1 MDVYDLQLTDPVELG
16 GLNVGDQDPLI
27 FLPDDPLV
35 APRSPPPPSITGP
48 ENEEPEPG
56 TTGSLQVPGMDNG
69 DGGDGEPEPGTTGS
83 LQVPGMDNGDGGD
96 GEPEPGTT
104 GSLQLPDTNSGD
116 GGDGNPELGA
126 TGSPQVLG
134 IGGGDGNPEPG
145 TVGSL
150 QLPDTDNGDGGGGF
164 SGLFNGISD
173 MLGSISKTLAETAKE
188 TEETNPVSGEWEELL
203 ESGLDLL
210 NEDDD
215 ILEPDPWAPF
225 SAEGGPDVDG
235 YAIEMRAEH
244 LREQGNRNSSRN
256 GELEMLKV
264 GMSKQNSDAVTGV
277 DRVRISGHLSEHT
290 GGGFVETADDVE
302 LEVDGKLDI
311 YSHFEDGVMMAG
323 TLTDTWEDGAV
334 VLAAMSDD
342 LAAGLGLRVTAPLDL
357 WVQGLSGMEERPGTA
372 FADLILAELA
382 GTHFE
387 REYGTGIQMGA
398 FASFTGTICQTQAT
412 GFRALL
418 KTAVR
423 VRNLLPGA
431 GGGAGEPGVSPPPAG
446 LGAGAEAGPGIA
458 TQMPMLAAGVGAS
471 TARTAA
477 GSLKVDDTIAM
488 VRLSD
493 MAMDLEDLSSLRRT
507 GDTAA
512 NLEDLSDVRR
522 VGEAVGD
529 AGVEPGTGAV
539 KLLDQQGELL
549 GGMDVHH
556 LDSPEVLG
564 DPESGIR
571 VLDGTVEEDPYAFVG
586 VYTTDNPPASGLDG
600 PIQTETPGSVLSRPD
615 DFQFDAAFQ
624 DLARRFV
631 ESGNSGD
638 WSAADSYMNI
648 LQSVRGDT
656 LETFAKFGGD
666 VEDLRPDA
674 IQQVSDAYRGLLA
687 LADEAENAGDTGRA
701 QAIRQAI
708 EELDELA
715 HSSMSSIMS
724 KVDDLGSMPGSVVGD
739 GVQHLDP
746 DDSAFDVGRIEGDA
760 DDGSGLDSGRTA
772 GELDTA
778 SGSSVRL
785 SEPPI
790 SDDARLRDSL
800 DPGASSGLGDV
811 ETGGGRTADITEV
824 EGSQTLTSV
833 VDDDTLTWRRAEGD
847 EATIVGWESGG
858 NVRGSPDHSG
868 ALAIES
874 FADARAVDDAV
885 PEPGLAS
892 TEDIVRA
899 GDLGEGGGA
908 GDDIGGRLGQGADVG
923 DPPPPPAEVELRED
937 MDFGFDPDGDAPD
950 WVSDNYEVEQ
960 KLANGHLPEDFDSKK
975 VMRRWRKRAKKIR
988 AASASAGNQRFA
1000 ELVDEFAQM
1009 LNARECPRQGL
1020 DDAMARYTA
1029 RLGPEEAA
1037 NTVRTLQTMLAEYDN
1052 ALNIKYGYR
1061 ANPAWIA
1068 DVETALDLRQ
1078 VDADVDEILRAEDAI
1093 WQRYEN
1099 LDPNGFKRPGTGDDA
1114 VKLPSG
1120 STVTGDGTVPVVDR
1134 ITTPEPDSET
1144 VLFSAGSDPSLIGS
1158 FDRAG
1163 VPPVVPPRPDL
1174 PVGLVDDVGGEAGSL
1189 EDLRRG
1195 GGSSSEPGV
1204 GGAAVLTDDPLK
1216 DTPFHK
1222 GARDTS
1228 TLEGYDGIG
1237 LRDQGIGDQ
1246 EKWGLKPRDRRDFG
1260 YVYDGDDLV
1269 SIEYGV
1275 PDEMVLNRRNVDA
1288 KKNAQLLPSGQIGR
1302 RADILADEAGTQAA
1316 DIYTQSH
1323 RGSFNLDALNRVSDE
1338 AASKARLESIN
1349 KMWNELPQVNL
1360 RSLDDLGETAP
1371 GVRVKLPRRKVGFG
1385 DVQSVTFRI
1394 EAGTELSKHGKP
1406 LRSLMD
1412 ASDVLD
1418 LDTTLRYSLDPT
1430 TQAKIVTTPEG
1441 WQATRTPGFGRMA
1454 SVSGDF
1460 PFSPR
1465 EELLNQIMKGQK
1477 LSADQV
1483 DLLSNQFY
1491 ARFPIHDAARDTAQ
1505 YKAMDQLLETLIVTR
1520 RSNINSL
1527 PANVDWN
1534 ALYDLARLLDSSA
1547 SVA

>member
-35 APRSPPPPSITGP
+35 APRSPPPSSLTGP
-48 ENEEPEPG
+48 EN
-56 TTGSLQVPGMDNG
+56 
-69 DGGDGEPEPGTTGS
+69 GEPEPGTTGS
-83 LQVPGMDNGDGGD
+83 LQVPGTD
-96 GEPEPGTT
+96 
-104 GSLQLPDTNSGD
+104 SGD
-116 GGDGNPELGA
+116 GGDGNPELGT
-126 TGSPQVLG
+126 TGSPPVLG
-134 IGGGDGNPEPG
+134 MDSGDDGDGNSEPG

-150 QLPDTDNGDGGGGF
+150 QLPDTDNGGGGDGS

-173 MLGSISKTLAETAKE
+173 ILGSISNTLDESVKE
-188 TEETNPVSGEWEELL
+188 TNQVSGEWEELL

-235 YAIEMRAEH
+235 YAVEMRAEH
-244 LREQGNRNSSRN
+244 LREQGNRDSSRK

-277 DRVRISGHLSEHT
+277 DRVRISGHLREHT

-311 YSHFEDGVMMAG
+311 YSHFEDGIMMAG
-323 TLTDTWEDGAV
+323 TLTDTWEDGAL

-387 REYGTGIQMGA
+387 REYGTGIQMGG

-412 GFRALL
+412 GFRPLL

-446 LGAGAEAGPGIA
+446 LGTGAEAGPGIA
-458 TQMPMLAAGVGAS
+458 TQLPMLAAGVGAS

-488 VRLSD
+488 VRLTD

-507 GDTAA
+507 GETAST
-512 NLEDLSDVRR
+512 LEDLSDARR
-522 VGEAVGD
+522 AGEALGD

-556 LDSPEVLG
+556 LDSPEALG

-586 VYTTDNPPASGLDG
+586 VYTTDNPPASVLDG
-600 PIQTETPGSVLSRPD
+600 PIQTETPGSVVSRPD
-615 DFQFDAAFQ
+615 DFEFDAAFQ

-648 LQSVRGDT
+648 LQSVRGET

-687 LADEAENAGDTGRA
+687 LADEAEKAGDTGRA

-708 EELDELA
+708 EQLDELA

-724 KVDDLGSMPGSVVGD
+724 KVDELGSMPGSVVGD
-739 GVQHLDP
+739 GVQHLEP

-772 GELDTA
+772 GDLDEG
-778 SGSSVRL
+778 SGSAVRL
-785 SEPPI
+785 SDPPI

-800 DPGASSGLGDV
+800 DPGASSSGLGDA
-811 ETGGGRTADITEV
+811 ETGGGRTTDIAEV
-824 EGSQTLTSV
+824 DGSETLTSI
-833 VDDDTLTWRRAEGD
+833 VDDNTLTWHRGEGD
-847 EATIVGWESGG
+847 EATIVGWEPGG
-858 NVRGSPDHSG
+858 NIPGSPDHSG

-885 PEPGLAS
+885 PQPGLAS

-908 GDDIGGRLGQGADVG
+908 GDDIGGRLGQGTDVG

-950 WVSDNYEVEQ
+950 WVKDNYEVEQ
-960 KLANGHLPEDFDSKK
+960 KLANGYLPEDFDAKK
-975 VMRRWRKRAKKIR
+975 LTRRWRKRARKVR
-988 AASASAGNQRFA
+988 GASASVGNQRFA
-1000 ELVDEFAQM
+1000 ELVDELAQI
-1009 LNARECPRQGL
+1009 LQSRKSPRDGIN
-1020 DDAMARYTA
+1020 DAIARYTA
-1029 RLGPEEAA
+1029 RLGAEEAA
-1037 NTVRTLQTMLAEYDN
+1037 STVKTLQTMMAEYDN
-1052 ALNIKYGYR
+1052 ALAARYGFR
-1061 ANPAWIA
+1061 ANPSWIA
-1068 DVETALDLRQ
+1068 DVDTALDLRQ

-1093 WQRYEN
+1093 WQRYED
-1099 LDPNGFKRPGTGDDA
+1099 LDPNAFKRPGTGDDA
-1114 VKLPSG
+1114 GKLPAG
-1120 STVTGDGTVPVVDR
+1120 SAVDGTVPVVDR
-1134 ITTPEPDSET
+1134 VPTPEPDSEA
-1144 VLFSAGSDPSLIGS
+1144 VLFSGGSDPSLIGS

-1204 GGAAVLTDDPLK
+1204 GGAAVLKDDPLQ

-1228 TLEGYDGIG
+1228 TLEGYEGIG

-1288 KKNAQLLPSGQIGR
+1288 KKNAQFLPSGQIGR
-1302 RADILADEAGTQAA
+1302 YAEIMADEAGTEAA
-1316 DIYTQSH
+1316 EIYTQSH
-1323 RGSFNLDALNRVSDE
+1323 RGSFNVNALNRVADE
-1338 AASKARLESIN
+1338 ASSKARIESIN

-1371 GVRVKLPRRKVGFG
+1371 GVRVKVPRRKVGFG

-1454 SVSGDF
+1454 SAAGDF

-1477 LSADQV
+1477 LSAEQV
-1483 DLLSNQFY
+1483 DLLSNNFY
-1491 ARFPIHDAARDTAQ
+1491 TRFPIHDAARDTAQ